1 MALTIHYRKEN
12 TGLKLVRCYGNDA
25 SVILPDTV
33 DGQPFKVLGD
43 YAFSEWKKREEEDV
57 EIYDAKENTL
67 FESGKELLC
76 GSKIESI
83 KLPGQM
89 EELGKYA
96 FYGCSQLKE
105 LIFSDALKGT
115 GTGVFNGCRLR
126 YVEIFCNQ
134 GKSTCLKEIVGE
146 VRYEL
151 YVTLHYRTEKDHV
164 ETAKLVFPEF
174 YEEAVE
180 NTPARIIEKYFNGSG
195 YKYRQCFRRR
205 EVDYQAYDQ
214 LFSVAVI
221 EERPELVSEI
231 AVRRL
236 RYPYELSEKAN
247 GQYTAYIKEHAE
259 DISRGFVRRHDM
271 DSLRFLSEKNLWDE
285 KSLDAAMEQSAE
297 QQDGELTSF
306 LMNEKHRL
314 FPPKKKTFEL

>member
-1 MALTIHYRKEN
+1 MGLTLHYQKEN
-12 TGLKLVRCYGNDA
+12 TGLRLVRCYGNDA

-57 EIYDAKENTL
+57 EIYDTKENTL

-126 YVEIFCNQ
+126 HVKIFCNQ

-151 YVTLHYRTEKDHV
+151 YVTLHYRTEKGNM

-247 GQYTAYIKEHAE
+247 GQYTSYIKEHAE